1 LPSLWGV
8 REVVERGELVML
20 AICLMTRPTGLGSV
34 FSVLLSLSHPAPHVV
49 AIVLKVCGG
58 GGWPGS
64 AWILEVGCV

>member
-1 LPSLWGV
+1 MPSLWGV

-34 FSVLLSLSHPAPHVV
+34 FSVLHPAPHVV

-64 AWILEVGCV
+64 AWILEVGGV